1 MPELTGFSHVALTV
15 SDVSRSKEW
24 YMRVFD
30 DAQAVVDAENVVI
43 LMHPSN
49 MLIGLRQHEGQ
60 DASEFTH
67 LRTGLDHVGFA
78 VSGKD
83 ELEKW
88 LARFDELGVK
98 HSGVEQSEFG
108 WHLNFRDPDNIP
120 LEMFS
125 LETG

>member
-15 SDVSRSKEW
+15 SDVKRSKDW

-30 DAQAVVDAENVVI
+30 DAQPVMDVEGLFI

-49 MLIGLRQHEGQ
+49 MLIGLRQHDGQ
-60 DASEFTH
+60 DNGEFTH
-67 LRTGLDHVGFA
+67 LRTGLDHLGFA
-78 VSGKD
+78 VSGKE

-88 LARFDELGVK
+88 QARFDELGVK
-98 HSGVEQSEFG
+98 HSGVEQSDFG

-120 LEMFS
+120 LEMFCAQ
-125 LETG
+125 LG